1 MKKGEEKLIKK
12 MINTS
17 FVYLILALISGVF
30 YREFTKFNDFT
41 GQTTLSVVHTHL
53 LVLGVFFFLILAL
66 FIKNSPN
73 ILENKKFDKF
83 YIVYNISVILFTVM
97 LLVRG
102 VVQVLGTSLST
113 GLNASISG
121 IAGVSHIL
129 LAASLIYFFVILKKE
144 IK

>member
-1 MKKGEEKLIKK
+1 MKKV
-12 MINTS
+12 INTS
-17 FVYLILALISGVF
+17 FVYLILAMIGGVF

-66 FIKNSPN
+66 FIKNFPN

-129 LAASLIYFFVILKKE
+129 LTASLIYFFVILKKE

>member
-1 MKKGEEKLIKK
+1 MKKV
-12 MINTS
+12 INTS
-17 FVYLILALISGVF
+17 FVYLILAMIGGVF

-66 FIKNSPN
+66 FIKNFPN

>member
-1 MKKGEEKLIKK
+1 MKKV
-12 MINTS
+12 INTS
-17 FVYLILALISGVF
+17 FVYLILAMIGGVF

-129 LAASLIYFFVILKKE
+129 LTASLIYFFVILKKE

>member
-1 MKKGEEKLIKK
+1 MKKV
-12 MINTS
+12 INTS
-17 FVYLILALISGVF
+17 FVYLILAMIGGVF

>member
-1 MKKGEEKLIKK
+1 MKKV
-12 MINTS
+12 INTS
-17 FVYLILALISGVF
+17 FVYLILAMVGGVF
-30 YREFTKFNDFT
+30 YREFAKFNDFT

-66 FIKNSPN
+66 FIKNFPN